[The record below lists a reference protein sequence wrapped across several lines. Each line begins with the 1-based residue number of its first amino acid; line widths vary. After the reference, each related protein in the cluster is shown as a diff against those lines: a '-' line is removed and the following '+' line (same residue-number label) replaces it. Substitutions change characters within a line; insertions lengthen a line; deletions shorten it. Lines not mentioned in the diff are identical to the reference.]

1 MVQELH
7 LDWINLAW
15 IPKAANISW
24 RSPTG
29 KRTVGVRP
37 QRTAWKRVLREP
49 PATTAAK
56 RKTRINIRAGDIR
69 KMLAEMTNAAA
80 RIIGC
85 LAGIAGWPVVARGKQ
100 PEIPVIGYLDSLGPQ
115 TGASELNIFRKA
127 LSKAGYVEGRN
138 VSIEFRWAEGQRD
151 RLPALAAD
159 LVRLRVTVIVVTVS
173 DPVGC
178 GIGGQGRD
186 GFPKS
191 GLDRPVFATKY

>member
-1 MVQELH
+1 M
-7 LDWINLAW
+7 
-15 IPKAANISW
+15 
-24 RSPTG
+24 R
-29 KRTVGVRP
+29 R
-37 QRTAWKRVLREP
+37 REF
-49 PATTAAK
+49 
-56 RKTRINIRAGDIR
+56 
-69 KMLAEMTNAAA
+69 
-80 RIIGC
+80 IGC

-159 LVRLRVTVIVVTVS
+159 LVRRRVTVIVTVS

-178 GIGGQGRD
+178 GIGGQGPDRD
-186 GFPKS
+186 HT
-191 GLDRPVFATKY
+191 DRIHVRHRPGQGWLGRQP